1 MRVSRLVILPDY
13 QGIGLGTRFLD
24 AVCDIYADDNIVSI
38 VTSAKNMINALQK
51 SDVWKSRGYSVSP
64 KSGKK
69 AKVKTS
75 HRVNVKT
82 ARFVYVGHK
91 GD

>member
-38 VTSAKNMINALQK
+38 VTSAKNMIHALQK
-51 SDVWKSRGYSVSP
+51 SDVWRARRYSVSSNGD
-64 KSGKK
+64 KT
-69 AKVKTS
+69 AKVKSS

-82 ARFVYVGHK
+82 AGFVYVGHK